1 MDTRRQSRIS
11 ASPLLVGA
19 VTTVVV
25 IVGVFFSYNA
35 NMGLPFVPT
44 YPVKVELPSG
54 QSLVQGNEVRIAG
67 VRVGIINSVKAEQ
80 LEDGGAV
87 ASLDLKLDK
96 SVQPIPD
103 NSTVTIRQ
111 RSALGLKYLLL
122 TPGDSD
128 EGLEPG
134 GTIGVGQVTP
144 EAVDQ
149 DEFFN
154 MFQPPVRRAIQ
165 QNLAEYGG
173 FFAGRGGA
181 INELLGQL
189 PPLLK
194 VAEPV
199 TRNLSSKET
208 DLAGFINGLS
218 QAAAEVAPVADQQA
232 SQFVALDTTFTALA
246 EVARPFMQDA
256 ITEGYQTELAVQR
269 EAPRIRPFLYASARF
284 ARAFLPG
291 AIALGESAPIVNSSL
306 DVGIPVLK
314 SSPRLNKQLAPTA
327 RSLRRF
333 GESTSVN
340 AGLDT
345 LIETNETLKPLL
357 SFVSP
362 VQNVCNYLALVLN
375 NVVQANSTGSAE
387 GRFVRAISVLPPV
400 GLDAEG
406 NPAAAPA
413 NGGSRAFSFLHSNPY
428 PNTAAPGQTRECE
441 AGNEVSSSTPFNPNA
456 QMIGNIPGN
465 QGVVTKNQT
474 KKQLN
479 WGLAK

>member
-1 MDTRRQSRIS
+1 
-11 ASPLLVGA
+11 
-19 VTTVVV
+19 
-25 IVGVFFSYNA
+25 
-35 NMGLPFVPT
+35 
-44 YPVKVELPSG
+44 
-54 QSLVQGNEVRIAG
+54 
-67 VRVGIINSVKAEQ
+67 
-80 LEDGGAV
+80 
-87 ASLDLKLDK
+87 
-96 SVQPIPD
+96 
-103 NSTVTIRQ
+103 
-111 RSALGLKYLLL
+111 
-122 TPGDSD
+122 
-128 EGLEPG
+128 
-134 GTIGVGQVTP
+134 
-144 EAVDQ
+144 
-149 DEFFN
+149 
-154 MFQPPVRRAIQ
+154 Q

-413 NGGSRAFSFLHSNPY
+413 NGGSRPFSFLHSIPY